1 MYSDRNALPCQ
12 AFICVYL
19 NVRIRSK
26 NLVGCIISIVNP
38 PLDFSLTFIRNI
50 NFLIKVI
57 IVIFEFS
64 NFYFLDVDVATVQM
78 LL

>member
-1 MYSDRNALPCQ
+1 M
-12 AFICVYL
+12 
-19 NVRIRSK
+19 
-26 NLVGCIISIVNP
+26 GCIISIVNP

-64 NFYFLDVDVATVQM
+64 NFYFLDVDVVTDQM

>member
-1 MYSDRNALPCQ
+1 M
-12 AFICVYL
+12 
-19 NVRIRSK
+19 
-26 NLVGCIISIVNP
+26 GCIISIVNS